1 MSNFYTQ
8 EINPTIEVES
18 CAGTRE
24 ELLSTR
30 LFMERKLFLYGEI
43 TEHTSNAFVTRMLFL
58 SRDKL
63 PLDIYLNTP
72 GGSVT
77 AGLVIY
83 DLIQECDFP
92 INIYCTGMAASMG
105 AVILAGGQKGRR
117 FLLPHSK
124 VMIHEP
130 LLSGGVNGSA
140 STIEKTAESILET
153 KKILNSLLAKH
164 SGKTVKEINAAT
176 AFDNF
181 MNAEEAIKFGLC
193 DKVSSI
199 L

>member
-1 MSNFYTQ
+1 MSNYDTR
-8 EINPTIEVES
+8 EITPVIEVES
-18 CAGTRE
+18 SAGIRE
-24 ELLSTR
+24 ELLTTR
-30 LFMERKLFLYGEI
+30 LFMERKIFLYGEI
-43 TEHTSNAFVTRMLFL
+43 SENTSNAFVTRMLFL
-58 SRDKL
+58 SREKK

-130 LLSGGVNGSA
+130 LLAGGVNGSA

-153 KKILNSLLAKH
+153 KKILNTLLAKH
-164 SGKTVKEINAAT
+164 TGKTEKEINKAT

-193 DKVSSI
+193 DKITSI